1 MTYSDSFGVEH
12 IQKKLKKFI
21 DNKKIKTN
29 IFRMQIYNVWILLHW
44 IIDFRLKGKSLL
56 DDTNLF
62 SPSEYKKNDKII
74 LNCFQYI
81 LKRLK

>member
-12 IQKKLKKFI
+12 IKKKLKKFI
-21 DNKKIKTN
+21 GNKKTSTN

-56 DDTNLF
+56 DDMNLF

-74 LNCFQYI
+74 LNCFQYV

>member
-21 DNKKIKTN
+21 GNKKTSTN

-44 IIDFRLKGKSLL
+44 ITDFRLKGKSLL

-74 LNCFQYI
+74 LNCFQYV

>member
-21 DNKKIKTN
+21 GNKKTSTN

-44 IIDFRLKGKSLL
+44 IIDFRLKCKSLL

-74 LNCFQYI
+74 LNCFQYV